1 MKYLKRR
8 AIFLADFILHNYYW
22 FRIISLASEPC
33 LKASDF
39 WGITKR
45 GILSVASKQ
54 SGVH

>member
-8 AIFLADFILHNYYW
+8 AIFLADYILHNYYW

-45 GILSVASKQ
+45 G
-54 SGVH
+54 